1 MSNPQVQEEWRRLQT
16 DISYLYDKMFATPSE
31 PHLWDY
37 QNNIADDLMNPMWDE
52 YCVLKGRQ
60 IGMSW
65 FMGVVALHFAM
76 MHDNVNVLLVSFN
89 LEQAQ
94 HILNYAK
101 NFLGRLRQKGLY
113 KTFVEGASMKNVRLN
128 NGSKI
133 IALGCTVPDA
143 NNVRGYVAHLLIV
156 DEAAFI
162 YDRMF
167 PSIVPTTSNTQ
178 GKIVYL
184 STAGSVGSQFYRNWD
199 EGRRAEKWRKQ
210 LDAGYDI
217 SIGYDDLPKVK
228 SYMIPSTEILTQEAL
243 ERARRNINN
252 IMKFNREYM
261 CQWAGTADQ
270 VFTKIPL
277 FIERKMPT
285 KTIKPCFGGIDVG
298 KVNDPTVLVIIEA
311 YHSEGIMMNAEGMKE
326 SVQIPYRVVYIKSWE
341 REPMKSIA
349 NDIKRNVMGRFPV
362 KLFSVDATAGY
373 GDELMSEMVELELPV
388 RGTKVKTKEKN
399 KLILGSPAQKGL
411 ADAFQEELLWIN
423 NDPNDIEAYELL
435 FELNAYTG
443 KVMAN
448 GLYTFDSTID
458 RDHALD
464 GTMHA
469 WSSVQ
474 AGTFDPIIV
483 VRRR

>member
-1 MSNPQVQEEWRRLQT
+1 MSNPQAEEWRRLQT
-16 DISYLYDKMFATPSE
+16 DISYFYEKLFATDLE

-37 QNNIADDLMNPMWDE
+37 QKNISSDLMNPMWDE
-52 YCVLKGRQ
+52 YAILKGRQ

-76 MHDNVNVLLVSFN
+76 MHDNVSVLLVSFN

-101 NFLGRLRQKGLY
+101 GFLGRLRQKGLY
-113 KTFVEGASMKNVRLN
+113 QVFVEGASMKNIRLN

-143 NNVRGYVAHLLIV
+143 NNVRGYVAHLLLV

-167 PSIVPTTSNTQ
+167 PSITPTVSNTR
-178 GKIVYL
+178 GKIIYL
-184 STAGSVGSQFYRNWD
+184 STAGSVGSQFYRTWD
-199 EGRRAEKWRKQ
+199 EGRKAERWKKQ
-210 LDAGYDI
+210 LDAGYDLSI
-217 SIGYDDLPKVK
+217 SYDDLPKVK
-228 SYMIPSTEILTQEAL
+228 SYNIPSTEILTEEAL
-243 ERARRNINN
+243 ARAKRTLN

-298 KVNDPTVLVIIEA
+298 KVNDPTVLIIIEA
-311 YHSEGIMMNAEGMKE
+311 YHYEGTMLNADGMKE
-326 SVQIPYRVVYIKSWE
+326 TVNIPYRVVYIKSWD
-341 REPMKSIA
+341 RETMPAIA
-349 NDIKRNVMGRFPV
+349 HDIHRNIMGRFPV
-362 KLFSVDATAGY
+362 RLFSVDATAGY
-373 GDELMSEMVELELPV
+373 GDELIKEMTDLELPT
-388 RGTKVKTKEKN
+388 RGTKVKIKEKN
-399 KLILGSPAQKGL
+399 KLMLGSPAQTGL

-423 NDPNDIEAYELL
+423 SDPNDVEAYELL
-435 FELNAYTG
+435 FELNAYIG
-443 KVMAN
+443 KVTAN
-448 GLYTFDSTID
+448 GLYTFDSTVD
-458 RDHALD
+458 RDHMVDA
-464 GTMHA
+464 TAHA

-474 AGTFDPIIV
+474 AGTFDPLIIV
-483 VRRR
+483 RKRK